1 MGSLLKI
8 SNLSGGYGEKTVI
21 KDISLKINKGDFMG
35 LIGPNG
41 CGKTTLLRLLSK
53 IIKAKSGVVHLE
65 GEDIAK
71 MGLKEFCKKAAF
83 VQQDTFINFPFTVF
97 EIVMMGRIPHLKRL
111 QQETKK
117 DLDIVNNALEMTDTL
132 ILKDKFIN
140 ELSSGERQRVIIAKA
155 LAQEPSL
162 LFLDEPTSHLDIG
175 HQIQI
180 LDLLSKLNR
189 QNNLTILIVM
199 HDLNL
204 ASEYC
209 NQLVLLNKG
218 EVFKEGQPSDVLTYQ
233 NIEAVYKTI
242 VVVNDNP
249 ISSKPYVILVA
260 GRK

>member
-132 ILKDKFIN
+132 SLKDKFIN

-209 NQLVLLNKG
+209 NRLVLLNEG
-218 EVFKEGQPSDVLTYQ
+218 EIFKEGQPSDVLTYQ

-260 GRK
+260 GRR

>member
-132 ILKDKFIN
+132 TLKDKFIN